1 MAEYY
6 YSTEP
11 TSRHRRHQFTTVL
24 RGREFTFQT
33 DAGVFSRA
41 HLDPGSKILINRLE
55 LASCKA
61 PLDLGCGYG
70 AIGLVIAAELQETIV
85 YMNDPNRRAVELARI
100 NRDLNGIKNVRIE
113 EGEDFTPWPQK
124 SFDLIVTN
132 PPLRAGKETVLRLFH
147 QAAERLTP
155 GGALWVVIRTSQGAK
170 SYAQAL
176 ARIIGSVETKEIKSG
191 YRVFKA
197 TKMSPASTEI

>member
-1 MAEYY
+1 MI
-6 YSTEP
+6 
-11 TSRHRRHQFTTVL
+11 RF
-24 RGREFTFQT
+24 
-33 DAGVFSRA
+33 
-41 HLDPGSKILINRLE
+41 KILIDCLE
-55 LASCKA
+55 LTACKA

-70 AIGLVIAAELQETIV
+70 VIGLVIAAELRETIV
-85 YMNDPNRRAVELARI
+85 YMNDPNRRAIELARI
-100 NRDLNGIKNVRIE
+100 NRDLNKIKNVRIE
-113 EGEDFTPWPQK
+113 EGEDFVPWPQK
-124 SFDLIVTN
+124 NFDLIVTN
-132 PPLRAGKETVLRLFH
+132 PPGPETVLRLFH

-197 TKMSPASTEI
+197 TKLSPASNEI